1 MIRSDYNFVFLCFA
15 YFVFVSSREHFV
27 TTVVTSL
34 LTEVFGIVAALMVLD
49 VLFFIFVPRTWMTED
64 VNNTVWNSLRSMHGF
79 AIILSVLILLL
90 KVHSDSMKAPLLY
103 FLWSYRRES
112 QMLLAGNY

>member
-1 MIRSDYNFVFLCFA
+1 MFISFA
-15 YFVFVSSREHFV
+15 YFVFISSREHFV
-27 TTVVTSL
+27 TTVVNSL

-49 VLFFIFVPRTWMTED
+49 VLFFVFVPRTWMTED

-79 AIILSVLILLL
+79 AIFLSVVILIL
-90 KVHSDSMKAPLLY
+90 KVNNHSMKAPLLY